1 MKHILVVDDSKEILH
16 MLQLELSDEY
26 DVTPVNS
33 GASALKFLAKKHTDL
48 ILVDLEMPEMDGI
61 ELFTEIRKQNLG
73 NNIPIVFLTATT
85 LPGIEAKLLELGA
98 DEFIAKPFV
107 PIVVKSRIHRLLE
120 LYDLKSDLEIRLKEK
135 SDKLEKM
142 TVNTFAAIANVVD
155 SKNKYTM
162 GHSIRVAA
170 YAKSIGKM
178 LNWTEEELK
187 NLYTGALLHDIAKI
201 AVPDKI
207 LNKGDVLS
215 DDEFAVIRQHP
226 EMGASIL
233 MDVDVTRKIQEGVL
247 YHHEHWDGT
256 GYPRGI
262 KGDEIPVYARI
273 IAIADAY
280 DAMTTDRAYRKRLTT
295 AQVIDE
301 FEKGCGTQFDPD
313 LCRIFINM
321 LTIGFET
328 EESEYIDYNSDE
340 KRENSVLLKE
350 FFKKFTDDIQA
361 SQDTES
367 FTGLLNKRG
376 FERRLMS
383 ERVDIRGGY
392 FIMMDIDNFKLTNDN
407 FGHLQGDKAILM
419 FANLLS
425 KNFDDGNLI
434 CRMGGDEFAV
444 FITKDYTKEQV
455 SEIVEEFMDLFKLE
469 TSCEEAFK
477 HLTLSIGISHFP
489 TDGENFETLY
499 KKADRALYIVKY
511 NDKNGYMF
519 YENF

>member
-33 GASALKFLAKKHTDL
+33 GVSALKFLAKKHTDL

-162 GHSIRVAA
+162 GHSLRVAA

-247 YHHEHWDGT
+247 GHHEHWDGT
-256 GYPRGI
+256 GYPREI

-280 DAMTTDRAYRKRLTT
+280 DAMTSDRAYRKRLSTE
-295 AQVIDE
+295 QVIEE

-321 LTIGFET
+321 LATGYEPEYS
-328 EESEYIDYNSDE
+328 EEIDYNSDE
-340 KRENSVLLKE
+340 KRENSALLSQ
-350 FFKKFTDDIQA
+350 FFKTFTEDIQA
-361 SQDTES
+361 ANDLDDM
-367 FTGLLNKRG
+367 TGLYNRKG
-376 FERRLMS
+376 FERRVIADLND
-383 ERVDIRGGY
+383 VRGGY
-392 FIMMDIDNFKLTNDN
+392 FFMIDLDNFKKVNDTYGHMAGDIALKKFAEFLKES
-407 FGHLQGDKAILM
+407 FG
-419 FANLLS
+419 
-425 KNFDDGNLI
+425 DDNYV
-434 CRMGGDEFAV
+434 CRMGGDEFAAFV
-444 FITKDYTKEQV
+444 TKDYSKEQISDLTQQFFNDFKQKMHSDETYRHLSV
-455 SEIVEEFMDLFKLE
+455 SV
-469 TSCEEAFK
+469 
-477 HLTLSIGISHFP
+477 GISHFP
-489 TDGENFETLY
+489 NDGESFESLY
-499 KKADRALYIVKY
+499 KNADKALYIVKY
-511 NDKNGYMF
+511 DNKDNYKF
-519 YENF
+519 YENL